1 MKTHE
6 LKAKLISSIN
16 STENQHILEEIS
28 KILEIEQQDIEPIKL
43 NELQKKL
50 LSISLKQVKNGE
62 YLTDEEANKDIDEW
76 FNKHSSE
83 KDNLD

>member
-43 NELQKKL
+43 SDLQKKL
-50 LSISLKQVKNGE
+50 LNISLEQVKRGE

-76 FNKHSSE
+76 FNKHSYE